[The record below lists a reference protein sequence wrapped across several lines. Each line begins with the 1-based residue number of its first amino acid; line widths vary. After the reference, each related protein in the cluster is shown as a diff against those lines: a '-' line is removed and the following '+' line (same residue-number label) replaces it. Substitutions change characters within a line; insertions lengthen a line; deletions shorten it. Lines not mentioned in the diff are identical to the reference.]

1 MSTKII
7 AITAGALVTT
17 VVTSY
22 FVSRYTAK
30 RVAKETAK
38 EVSEAYLASIEKIV
52 KEAVKDTPVNITV
65 TCDEGIATK
74 AEVVEKSPE
83 EKL

>member
-7 AITAGALVTT
+7 AGIAGALVTT

-30 RVAKETAK
+30 RVAN
-38 EVSEAYLASIEKIV
+38 LASIEKIV

-65 TCDEGIATK
+65 TCDEGIATS
-74 AEVVEKSPE
+74 ALVVEKSPE